1 MTTNLR
7 PLGNHIVVEP
17 MEQEEVTALGIV
29 IPQTAKEKPM
39 QGTVTAAG
47 PGKVLM
53 YGIVPQVMPAFFA
66 VTILRWDIN
75 IRESTVVGLV
85 GAGGIG
91 LPLDASIASL
101 QWSQATV
108 IFVMILVLVVISE
121 WVSAK
126 VRGAI
131 R

>member
-47 PGKVLM
+47 PGKVLEN
-53 YGIVPQVMPAFFA
+53 GQ
-66 VTILRWDIN
+66 
-75 IRESTVVGLV
+75 REEMSVKTGDKVLYAKY
-85 GAGGIG
+85 AGTTFKMDGKE
-91 LPLDASIASL
+91 L
-101 QWSQATV
+101 
-108 IFVMILVLVVISE
+108 LVLTEDDVL
-121 WVSAK
+121 
-126 VRGAI
+126 AI
-131 R
+131 VL